1 MNQYTLVRPEH
12 LNHFGHLFGGQM
24 LKWVDEYAALAAMRD
39 YPACWLVTKAM
50 DQVVF
55 SKGVDCGAMLRF
67 QIRKERVGTTSVTY
81 RVEVFGTEMN
91 ALDEH
96 QVFRTSITFVRLDE
110 DGLKCPLPADAPDK
124 AMDEDDK

>member
-55 SKGVDCGAMLRF
+55 SSGVDCGAMLRF
-67 QIRKERVGTTSVTY
+67 QIRRERVGTTSVTY
-81 RVEVFGTEMN
+81 RVDVFGKEMN
-91 ALDEH
+91 ATDEH
-96 QVFRTSITFVRLDE
+96 HVFETSITFVRLDD
-110 DGLKCPLPADAPDK
+110 DGIKYPLPTDVQSRDS
-124 AMDEDDK
+124 DEDDG